1 MTLEYS
7 QGEDSRLEGD
17 GFIPIANTEEGEIV
31 YFKEPDVEMLRQ
43 IDPKKRRSLMRSLR
57 KKERIYSES
66 GQVWLPDFLATGR
79 ASVFVAGS
87 PGVGKS
93 YFVARC
99 LETFPEDY
107 KVMLF
112 TALTEEDDNFKDL
125 PQEIFKVKMVPEIL
139 RKINLATLRNRSK
152 NLILVFDDFD
162 NIPKGKILSEVQRIL
177 HDALA
182 NGRAHSDDESEDR
195 NIHVFVTTHALN
207 DYMKT
212 KYLLENS
219 NYVVLF
225 PQGTTFCQLL
235 RMGQKIGLSQAQVTE
250 LRNSGE
256 RSVIIHKVPP
266 LYVIEGPSL
275 RTI

>member
-7 QGEDSRLEGD
+7 RGIDDRLEEEGY
-17 GFIPIANTEEGEIV
+17 IPVANTEDGEIV
-31 YFKEPDVEMLRQ
+31 YYKEPDVEMLRQ
-43 IDPKKRRSLMRSLR
+43 TDPKKRRSLMRSLR

-66 GQVWLPDFLATGR
+66 GHIWLPDFLATGR
-79 ASVFVAGS
+79 ATVFVAGS

-99 LETFPEDY
+99 LETFPDNY
-107 KVMLF
+107 SVMLF
-112 TALTEEDDNFKDL
+112 TALTEQDDNFRDL
-125 PQEIFKVKMVPEIL
+125 PQHIFRVRMTPEVL
-139 RKINLATLRNRSK
+139 SRINLATLRQRTR

-162 NIPKGKILSEVQRIL
+162 NMPKGKILSEVQRIL

-182 NGRAHSDDESEDR
+182 NGRAHSEDDGEDR

-225 PQGTTFCQLL
+225 PQGTTYCQLL
-235 RMGQKIGLSQAQVTE
+235 RLGQKIGLSQAQMTE
-250 LRNSGE
+250 MKNSGE
-256 RSVIIHKVPP
+256 RSIIIHKVPP
-266 LYVIEGPSL
+266 LYVIEGPSIK
-275 RTI
+275 TI

>member
-7 QGEDSRLEGD
+7 RGENPRMEDE
-17 GFIPIANTEEGEIV
+17 GFIPVANTEEGEIV
-31 YFKEPDVEMLRQ
+31 YYKEPDVEMLRQ
-43 IDPKKRRSLMRSLR
+43 TDPKKRRSLMRSLR
-57 KKERIYSES
+57 KKERIFSES

-79 ASVFVAGS
+79 ATVFVAGS

-112 TALTEEDDNFKDL
+112 TALTEEDDNFRDL
-125 PQEIFKVKMVPEIL
+125 PQQIFRVKMSPEVL
-139 RKINLATLRNRSK
+139 GKINLATLRQRSK

-162 NIPKGKILSEVQRIL
+162 NIPKGRILSEVQRIL

-182 NGRAHSDDESEDR
+182 NGRAHSEDGEDR

-219 NYVVLF
+219 NYVVVF

-235 RMGQKIGLSQAQVTE
+235 RLGQKIGLSQAQMTE
-250 LRNSGE
+250 MKNSGE
-256 RSVIIHKVPP
+256 RSIIIHKVPP
-266 LYVIEGPSL
+266 LYVIEGPSIK
-275 RTI
+275 TI